1 MLKEFKEFAIKGNM
15 VDMAIGIIIGA
26 AFSTVVN
33 SLVNDILMPIIA
45 AVTGSPDFS
54 NLFITLKGVGGQAS
68 VADARAAGDV
78 VLALGLFIN
87 ALISFL
93 IVAWVLFMIVKA
105 MNKLKRQD
113 AAA

>member
-54 NLFITLKGVGGQAS
+54 NLFIVLKGNSGAAS
-68 VADARAAGDV
+68 VEAARAAGDV

-93 IVAWVLFMIVKA
+93 IVAWVLFIIVKG
-105 MNKLKRQD
+105 MNKLKREQ
-113 AAA
+113 AA